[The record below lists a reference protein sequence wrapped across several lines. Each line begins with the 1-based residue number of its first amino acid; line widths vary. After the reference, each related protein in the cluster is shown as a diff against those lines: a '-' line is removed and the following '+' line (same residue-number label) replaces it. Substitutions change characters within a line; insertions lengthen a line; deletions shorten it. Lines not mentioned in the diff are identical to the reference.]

1 MRTTLVRTALAVVA
15 SLLAFVFVEQ
25 VALGLAR
32 ARRDCPDRAAGPA
45 SIATSPAPP
54 RR

>member
-1 MRTTLVRTALAVVA
+1 MRTILVRTALAVVA
-15 SLLAFVFVEQ
+15 SLLAFVLVER

-32 ARRDCPDRAAGPA
+32 AHRDCPDRAAGPA
-45 SIATSPAPP
+45 PVATSSASP